1 MQLIELSDYTLCPIG
16 TGNGINGFYFSLSE
30 GDICSIDADS
40 PDDAHLLL
48 KAIATLVRP
57 VQGTYMFMGK
67 KLDFS
72 NYRNLLPC
80 KKQIGYITSD
90 AAMISNLSIRE
101 NLLLMRYYFENSL
114 SLDIDEKTAKL
125 CRNFNIYDKLNLR
138 PGDLQRIE
146 LRAAIAIREL
156 LKSPAILLI
165 ERPENFIMRSQFD
178 MFMEILKDTLL
189 SGLPLV
195 FISYDKDFVNEFSNR
210 NILISGGKLTTV
222 VTARADRL
230 KAEDC

>member
-1 MQLIELSDYTLCPIG
+1 MQLIELSDYTLCSMG
-16 TGNGINGFYFSLSE
+16 TGNGINGFHFSLSE

-80 KKQIGYITSD
+80 KKQIGYMTSD
-90 AAMISNLSIRE
+90 AALISNLSLRE
-101 NLLLMRYYFENSL
+101 NFLLMRYYFEDSL
-114 SLDIDEKTAKL
+114 SLDIDEKTAIL
-125 CRNFNIYDKLNLR
+125 CRKFNIYDKLDLR
-138 PGDLQRIE
+138 PGELRPIE
-146 LRAAIAIREL
+146 LRTAIAIREL
-156 LKSPAILLI
+156 SKSPAMLLI
-165 ERPENFIMRSQFD
+165 ELPEDFIMFSQFD

-195 FISYDKDFVNEFSNR
+195 FISYDKNFVNEFSNR
-210 NILISGGKLTTV
+210 NILISGGTLTTI
-222 VTARADRL
+222 DF
-230 KAEDC
+230 